1 MTHFE
6 MTITNDV
13 LSLRP
18 TRQALREKIADS
30 DFSYR
35 LNDILLATDE
45 ALQNCITHAF
55 APNLQG
61 DTDGEIFISLEIG
74 ESVIICIEDTAPPVD
89 IAKIKSRELDDV
101 RPGGLGVHF
110 IKSLTDEVTWNLKN
124 GRNCLELRW
133 ENTPQK

>member
-1 MTHFE
+1 MTHLE

-18 TRQALREKIADS
+18 TRQALRQKIADS

-55 APNLQG
+55 APNIQG
-61 DTDGEIFISLEIG
+61 DTEGEIFISLEIG
-74 ESVIICIEDTAPPVD
+74 ESVIICIEDTAPPID
-89 IAKIKSRELDDV
+89 IATIKSRELDDV

-110 IKSLTDEVTWNLKN
+110 IKSLTDEVTWSLKN
-124 GRNCLELRW
+124 GRNCMELRW
-133 ENTPQK
+133 DNKLQK